1 MIGTKLAH
9 YEITSHLGTG
19 GMGEVYQA
27 TDSKLGRSVAIKL
40 LPDAFTH
47 DQDRAA
53 RFEREA
59 RVLASLNHP
68 NIAAIYGVEESGGRR
83 FLVMELVGGETL
95 AERIKRSPIPV
106 EETLGIAA
114 EITEAL
120 EAAHEKGIV
129 HRDLKPA
136 NIKVTAD
143 GKVKVL
149 DFGLAKAFSVEVDN
163 SNLSNSPTLSM
174 APTNAG
180 IIIGT
185 AAYMSPEQARGLTA
199 DPRSDIFSFGC
210 VLYEMLSGRQAFHG
224 ETVSDILASILK
236 SEPDFRLLPS
246 KLNPKLAELL
256 RRCLEKNP
264 KRRWHAAGDVRIEIE
279 SIIADPWGAIV
290 ESSQAAAPLWKRAV
304 PLLVTAFLTAAIL
317 GGGMLY
323 LKPQASP
330 LAVTR
335 FPLILR
341 TGQQLFARGRTA
353 LAISLDG
360 TQVVYEA
367 DLKLYLRLMSETE
380 ARPIAGTEN
389 SNGTGSPV
397 FSPDGRSLA
406 FFSTNDRAIK
416 RIAVTGGTAVTLC
429 PADNPFGMS
438 WGKDGILFAQG
449 EKGILRVSENGGQP
463 ESLVSVRKGELA
475 AGPQMLPGG
484 KVLLFTLASGPP
496 NIDTWDKAQI
506 VVQVLKSG
514 ERKTLITGGSDAHY
528 LPTGHIVYA
537 NSGNLF
543 AIPFDLG
550 ALDVKGSPISVVEGV
565 RRANANGAAQFSLS
579 GTGSLIF
586 ISGPVSAANPMTGIA
601 LLDRKKEMIE
611 PLKVQPK
618 AYAYPRVSPD
628 GTRVALSVDD
638 GGKDANVWIQDL
650 VGSAAPRK
658 LTLGGANRF
667 PIWSEDGNWI
677 AFQSDRE
684 GDLGIFR
691 QRTDGT
697 GTVERLTRPEQG
709 VAHIPD
715 SWQPHTQEFAFT
727 AIKGGEGTLRIFS
740 IANKKETV
748 LVQMPSAFIAR
759 SAFSHDGK
767 WLAYQSNETGTNQVF
782 VQPFPTTGAKYY
794 VVNGGHP
801 FWSQNDNELFF
812 NSGPGQWS
820 VVNIKIA
827 PSFSFSVPSLVTNGL
842 GNTSPTR
849 FPRQAD
855 ILPDGRL
862 IGVID
867 PDQAQTGIPNAPQI
881 NVVLNWFEDL
891 RQRMSTH

>member
-1 MIGTKLAH
+1 MRA
-9 YEITSHLGTG
+9 SVNG
-19 GMGEVYQA
+19 GQAEV
-27 TDSKLGRSVAIKL
+27 
-40 LPDAFTH
+40 
-47 DQDRAA
+47 
-53 RFEREA
+53 
-59 RVLASLNHP
+59 
-68 NIAAIYGVEESGGRR
+68 IAAV
-83 FLVMELVGGETL
+83 
-95 AERIKRSPIPV
+95 KPP
-106 EETLGIAA
+106 
-114 EITEAL
+114 EI
-120 EAAHEKGIV
+120 
-129 HRDLKPA
+129 
-136 NIKVTAD
+136 
-143 GKVKVL
+143 
-149 DFGLAKAFSVEVDN
+149 
-163 SNLSNSPTLSM
+163 
-174 APTNAG
+174 
-180 IIIGT
+180 
-185 AAYMSPEQARGLTA
+185 
-199 DPRSDIFSFGC
+199 
-210 VLYEMLSGRQAFHG
+210 
-224 ETVSDILASILK
+224 
-236 SEPDFRLLPS
+236 
-246 KLNPKLAELL
+246 
-256 RRCLEKNP
+256 
-264 KRRWHAAGDVRIEIE
+264 
-279 SIIADPWGAIV
+279 
-290 ESSQAAAPLWKRAV
+290 
-304 PLLVTAFLTAAIL
+304 
-317 GGGMLY
+317 
-323 LKPQASP
+323 
-330 LAVTR
+330 
-335 FPLILR
+335 
-341 TGQQLFARGRTA
+341 
-353 LAISLDG
+353 
-360 TQVVYEA
+360 
-367 DLKLYLRLMSETE
+367 
-380 ARPIAGTEN
+380 
-389 SNGTGSPV
+389 
-397 FSPDGRSLA
+397 
-406 FFSTNDRAIK
+406 
-416 RIAVTGGTAVTLC
+416 
-429 PADNPFGMS
+429 ADNPQ
-438 WGKDGILFAQG
+438 ILD
-449 EKGILRVSENGGQP
+449 NG
-463 ESLVSVRKGELA
+463 RA
-475 AGPQMLPGG
+475 
-484 KVLLFTLASGPP
+484 LLFGLSTETGP
-496 NIDTWDKAQI
+496 DRWDKAQI

-782 VQPFPTTGAKYY
+782 VQPFPPTGAKYY